1 MPAGSPESAQLSPEA
16 IAGLRILAVDDE
28 PATLDVLARVLTE
41 YGARV
46 TAVGSAVQA
55 LETLMNTREFDILLS
70 DLGMPGMD
78 GFALLKAVRASSSAE
93 ELPAV
98 AVTAF
103 SRAEDRVRA
112 EEAGFQ
118 GYIIKPYD
126 IVELITLVRELKP
139 RPWQADGH
147 P

>member
-1 MPAGSPESAQLSPEA
+1 
-16 IAGLRILAVDDE
+16 
-28 PATLDVLARVLTE
+28 VL
-41 YGARV
+41 
-46 TAVGSAVQA
+46 A
-55 LETLMNTREFDILLS
+55 LETLQSARGFDILLS
-70 DLGMPGMD
+70 DLGMPEMD
-78 GFALLKAVRASSSAE
+78 GFALLKAVRTNFSPE

-139 RPWQADGH
+139 SGMACAMK
-147 P
+147 